1 MREEAIHKSCRRT
14 IRQKFEELRVGQ
26 FSIDILAHFLQN
38 KSKKLRDIERETP
51 YKKIYL
57 EEAQRMISLVYKAK
71 RISKTFNIRSNDY
84 ERSWKLLDILERL
97 QK

>member
-1 MREEAIHKSCRRT
+1 MREEAIHRSCRRT
-14 IRQKFEELRVGQ
+14 IRQKYEELKVGR

-71 RISKTFNIRSNDY
+71 RISKTFNIRGNDY

>member
-1 MREEAIHKSCRRT
+1 MREEAIHRSCRRT
-14 IRQKFEELRVGQ
+14 IRQKYEELKIGR

>member
-1 MREEAIHKSCRRT
+1 MREEAIHRSCRRT
-14 IRQKFEELRVGQ
+14 IRQKYEELKVGQ

-84 ERSWKLLDILERL
+84 KKSWKLLDILERF